1 MGGAAGAGA
10 ATAAAAQASGQ
21 GTARAERAAGADG
34 RPAAGGRGTRAVLR
48 LPVARIAV
56 QPAAA
61 SHHT

>member
-1 MGGAAGAGA
+1 VDRQVVDTRLEHRVRKLAGFDCRL
-10 ATAAAAQASGQ
+10 
-21 GTARAERAAGADG
+21 GTGADG

>member
-1 MGGAAGAGA
+1 
-10 ATAAAAQASGQ
+10 QASGQ
-21 GTARAERAAGADG
+21 SAAAGERAAGADG

-61 SHHT
+61 SNHT